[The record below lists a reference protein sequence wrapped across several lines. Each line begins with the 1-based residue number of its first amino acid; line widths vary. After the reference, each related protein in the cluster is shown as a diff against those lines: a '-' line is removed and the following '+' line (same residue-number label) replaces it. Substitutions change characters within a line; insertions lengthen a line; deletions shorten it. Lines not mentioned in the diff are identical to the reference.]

1 MFGMSTST
9 PATLLERLRQGSDP
23 EAWAR
28 FVELYTPL
36 LLSWA
41 YRLGLPRDEAADLVQ
56 DVFTHLVNKLP
67 GFVYDRQRNFRGWL
81 KTVSHNLW
89 RTSQRRQR
97 VPASAGMDL
106 DDIPGPE
113 VEAFWEADYRR
124 HLVDRALSVMKS
136 EFQPSTWQACW
147 EVVVNGRSAEEAG
160 LDVGLSADAVR
171 AAKYRVLNRLR
182 RELDGLLD

>member
-1 MFGMSTST
+1 M
-9 PATLLERLRQGSDP
+9 LERLRHGSDP
-23 EAWAR
+23 QAWAR

-41 YRLGLPRDEAADLVQ
+41 YRLGLPRQEATDLVQ

-67 GFVYDRQRNFRGWL
+67 GFVYDRQRSFRGWL
-81 KTVSHNLW
+81 KTVAHNLW
-89 RTSQRRQR
+89 RTSQRRR
-97 VPASAGMDL
+97 ELPAASAVDL
-106 DDIPGPE
+106 DGLPAPE

-124 HLVDRALSVMKS
+124 HLVDRALGVMKS

-147 EVVVNGRSAEEAG
+147 EMVVNGRAAEAVGAE
-160 LDVGLSADAVR
+160 LGLSADAVR
-171 AAKYRVLNRLR
+171 AAKYRILNRLR